1 MKRMI
6 RILVLAVAFITGL
19 TTVSAQTVQLLATPK
34 VPNLPS
40 TVTSYL
46 DDPLRYFNIQFV
58 VNGAGSG
65 GLDVFFD
72 MEFTLNTNSLY
83 IRTRPGSIPTE
94 PLHLSE
100 GVNIVR
106 RDDLAP
112 QIGNRMETNVVYN
125 NPLDMQQLPEG
136 TYQLCVD
143 VYLWTD
149 KDNPAREPISIGPC
163 PSFDI
168 CYSGSAPELVSPL
181 AGAQM
186 DLYGNMVLTPA
197 RRINF
202 FWTPVISNCT
212 GRSNHFKYKLKVVK
226 VVDGQNYQD
235 AIRYNPT
242 VFSIDV
248 NNGTH
253 AVFDTLRDIK
263 VQMERGA
270 LYVAQVE
277 AEQIRA
283 NTTMAAFV
291 IANEGKSQP
300 MPFFWG
306 STDKYVGPSLG
317 GTDINSTVNP
327 SRRYGYVVEEEEG
340 KEGKASKGVAGL
352 TLWDGGVEEVSEL
365 ETFVEEMKEQYFA
378 AFIQDTY
385 TIDNLTETYPEERKY
400 VPTPKRC
407 YKLSD
412 GYYTV
417 PMTDDFEVSFMPAR
431 HDKMKDVSYTIE
443 LYDYMEGGVDSIT
456 AYMPLF
462 SEQIE
467 ELPDRFSKMDS
478 HELINRTLAGWG
490 SNLEQGNLYYLQLSC
505 IFTVGYWDYTIADTL
520 FYVNEMLAEHVHDTI
535 SREFS
540 EDELMYSNGVFFQ
553 WGDDPD
559 VPEFKTPQWKA
570 PVDRTGDDIYDPA
583 NYTLP
588 TVIPEVQ
595 KGNSFPVNWVPVK
608 NVTKGDE
615 VTYEVNVYE
624 LKKGQTL
631 QQAISENDVV
641 VSRTVVDG
649 TGIFENDPKF
659 FKAFSPKKT
668 YVMTLST
675 EVNGESD
682 TFYHF
687 QNGNEAL
694 PIVFK
699 IVK

>member
-6 RILVLAVAFITGL
+6 RILVLAVALVTGI

-58 VNGAGSG
+58 VIGAGSE

-94 PLHLSE
+94 PLHLWE
-100 GVNIVR
+100 GVNTVR
-106 RDDLAP
+106 RDELAP

-136 TYQLCVD
+136 TYQLCAD
-143 VYLWTD
+143 VYLWSD
-149 KDNPAREPISIGPC
+149 KDNPAREPISVGPC
-163 PSFDI
+163 PTFDI

-197 RRINF
+197 RRVNF

-212 GRSNHFKYKLKVVK
+212 GRSNQFKYKLKVVK
-226 VVDGQNYQD
+226 VLNGQNYQD

-242 VFSIDV
+242 VFSADV
-248 NNGTH
+248 NNATN
-253 AVFDTLRDIK
+253 AVFDTLRDVK

-283 NTTMAAFV
+283 NTTMSAFI

-306 STDKYVGPSLG
+306 STDNYFGPSLG
-317 GTDINSTVNP
+317 GTEINSSVLP
-327 SRRYGYVVEEEEG
+327 SRKYGYVVEEEEG

-352 TLWDGGVEEVSEL
+352 TVWDGGVEEVSEL
-365 ETFVEEMKEQYFA
+365 ETIMEEMKEQYLA

-385 TIDNLTETYPEERKY
+385 TIDNLTEAYPEEKQY
-400 VPTPKRC
+400 VPTPKRR
-407 YKLSD
+407 YISSD
-412 GYYTV
+412 GYYTI
-417 PMTDDFEVSFMPAR
+417 PMTDDLEVSFMPAR
-431 HDKMKDVSYTIE
+431 HDKMKNVSYAIE
-443 LYDYMEGGVDSIT
+443 LYDYMDGGVDSIT
-456 AYMPLF
+456 AYEPLF

-467 ELPDRFSKMDS
+467 KVSDRYNKMDS
-478 HELINRTLAGWG
+478 HELISRTLEGWG
-490 SNLEQGNLYYLQLSC
+490 AELEQGNLYYLQLSC
-505 IFTVGYWDYTIADTL
+505 NFTVGYWDYTISDTL

-535 SREFS
+535 SRDFT
-540 EDELMYSNGVFFQ
+540 EDELVYSNGVFFQ
-553 WGDDPD
+553 WGDDPGM
-559 VPEFKTPQWKA
+559 PEFKTPQWKA
-570 PVDRTGDDIYDPA
+570 PVDRTGDDIFDPA
-583 NYTLP
+583 NYKLP
-588 TVIPEVQ
+588 TEVPEV
-595 KGNSFPVNWVPVK
+595 KIANSFPVSWVPVK

-615 VTYEVNVYE
+615 VSYEVNVYE
-624 LKKGQTL
+624 LKSGQTL
-631 QQAISENDVV
+631 EEAISENKVL

-649 TGIFENDPKF
+649 TGIFDNDPKF
-659 FKAFSPKKT
+659 FKAFSAKKT

-682 TFYHF
+682 TFYHV